1 MKVGEFTMPKRT
13 DNTAKITDVT
23 MKVVKLLT
31 PLDSDGRQKAI
42 KASLTLLGE
51 AAVDIG
57 TGGSGSNGDSGASVK
72 DSAVLPSLSTKVTM
86 WIKQNGLTKSQLEHV
101 FDIDGTNVNVLR
113 GSVPGKSSKVQTISA
128 YILKGVEQFLATGE
142 PMFDDKSARKLCE
155 DLGCYNSANHAVYMN
170 SIGNSITGSKDKG
183 WKLTAPGLKKGADLI
198 KEMTKGA

>member
-1 MKVGEFTMPKRT
+1 MPKGI
-13 DNTAKITDVT
+13 DNTAKIADIT

-51 AAVDIG
+51 ADVDIDA
-57 TGGSGSNGDSGASVK
+57 GGSGSAGGSGDGARG
-72 DSAVLPSLSTKVTM
+72 SATLPGLSPKATAWT
-86 WIKQNGLTKSQLEHV
+86 KQNTLSKSQLEQV
-101 FDIDGTNVNVLR
+101 FDIDGTSVNVL
-113 GSVPGKSSKVQTISA
+113 GGGIPGKSSKDQTISA
-128 YILKGVEQFLATGE
+128 YILKGVAQLLATGE
-142 PMFDDKSARKLCE
+142 PTFDDKSARKLCV

-170 SIGNSITGSKDKG
+170 SMGNTITGSKDKG